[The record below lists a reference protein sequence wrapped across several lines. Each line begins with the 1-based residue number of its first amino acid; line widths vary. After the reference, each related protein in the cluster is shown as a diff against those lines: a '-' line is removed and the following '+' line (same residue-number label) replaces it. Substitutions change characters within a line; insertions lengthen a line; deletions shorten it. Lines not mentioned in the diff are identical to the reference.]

1 MCENSCYGF
10 SEFFSVSDLPP
21 ILQREGRDGVRGG
34 RLEVVCHHL
43 AQASFDKM
51 IQ

>member
-34 RLEVVCHHL
+34 RLGGRL
-43 AQASFDKM
+43 SSSGTSFV
-51 IQ
+51 